1 MLEVTS
7 RVVGKVSMFDVRMP
21 GIGQAQWKKQW
32 DNQDGKSR
40 VQYMFLFVSSIAKV
54 IRRVQH
60 WNLGQPQDITALL
73 QTMGAQEQDRA
84 LLEFWGTS
92 ST

>member
-1 MLEVTS
+1 MTS

-32 DNQDGKSR
+32 DNQDGKSG

-54 IRRVQH
+54 IRRLHIVGCRDQGYVSCVGRASICSS
-60 WNLGQPQDITALL
+60 LFQALP
-73 QTMGAQEQDRA
+73 
-84 LLEFWGTS
+84 
-92 ST
+92 